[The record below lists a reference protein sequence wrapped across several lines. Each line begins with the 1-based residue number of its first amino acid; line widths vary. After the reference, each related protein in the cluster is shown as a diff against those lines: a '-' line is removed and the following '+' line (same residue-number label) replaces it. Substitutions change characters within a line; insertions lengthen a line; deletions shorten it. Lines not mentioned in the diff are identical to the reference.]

1 MGAGPAYI
9 VLAYGQTAEG
19 PSAYIANLSLIKAL
33 WLLIGVTGPRRRGT
47 AEDSFVDAGASKKW
61 AV

>member
-9 VLAYGQTAEG
+9 VLADGQTAEG
-19 PSAYIANLSLIKAL
+19 PYDNGTT
-33 WLLIGVTGPRRRGT
+33 GVQRIFGT
-47 AEDSFVDAGASKKW
+47 QHLVQTFIHAGLEEESFVDAGASKKW